1 MIKRLF
7 LFLAVAALSIQ
18 PVYPQTRAAGS
29 PRQIK
34 AGEIVL
40 FGDTFRVKVTQSAKS
55 PFPGLKLKGEPV
67 VVVIELDGGKKGVTL
82 NYNLTADAKSSDL
95 KLMTGTV
102 RNAPRA
108 VIEDFP
114 SWGGDN
120 DKEVEI
126 LDPSE
131 TDGNVSLAFEGKG
144 AVTLLF
150 DVPAAQAKSPRKL
163 SVTIRALK
171 PQAEE
176 HSFVVNM

>member
-1 MIKRLF
+1 MIRRLF

-18 PVYPQTRAAGS
+18 PAYPQTRAEES

-34 AGEIVL
+34 AGEIAL
-40 FGDTFRVKVTQSAKS
+40 LGDTIRVKVTQSTKS
-55 PFPGLKLKGEPV
+55 PFPGYKAKGQAVIV
-67 VVVIELDGGKKGVTL
+67 VLELDGGKRGVTVL
-82 NYNLTADAKSSDL
+82 YNLTADSKSSGL
-95 KLMTGTV
+95 CLLTGAL

-108 VIEDFP
+108 VMEDFP

-126 LDPSE
+126 LDPTE
-131 TDGNVSLAFEGKG
+131 TDGNVSLTFEGKG
-144 AVTLLF
+144 EVTLLF

-163 SVTIRALK
+163 SVNLRTLK

-176 HSFVVNM
+176 HSFIVNL